1 MTVKNL
7 LVLAAALSMSG
18 AAFAQDKTE
27 PATPGTPAAKQPEV
41 KKDEKAAKN
50 IVETAMGTGMH
61 TTLCGLLK
69 EAGLV
74 EALSDSKEKFTVFA
88 PTDDAFKKVDA
99 KALASLKADKK
110 ALTKV
115 LTFHVIKGA
124 AVMAKDVVTMKESV
138 ATIEGSKFNIVVKDG
153 KVSIGNSKGMANVIK
168 TDVVCSNGVIHV
180 IDGVM
185 MAEDA
190 KKEVKKEETKKGS

>member
-18 AAFAQDKTE
+18 AAFAQDKKETA
-27 PATPGTPAAKQPEV
+27 PAKPEAKQPEV